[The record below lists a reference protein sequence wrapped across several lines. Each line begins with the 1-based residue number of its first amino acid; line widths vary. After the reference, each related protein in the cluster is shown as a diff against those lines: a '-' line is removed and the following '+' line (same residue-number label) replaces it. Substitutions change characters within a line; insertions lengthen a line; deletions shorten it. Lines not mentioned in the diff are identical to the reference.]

1 MQKNDVFQLKQKKIP
16 LLAVVGPTAVGKT
29 ALAVK
34 LAQRLDGEI
43 VSADSVQVYRY
54 LNIGT
59 AKPSPAEQEG
69 IAHHLIDI
77 VDPSVNFTVY
87 DYQRMARD
95 CISEINKRDKLPILS
110 GGTGLYFK
118 AVVDQY
124 VFSSGKSNPEI
135 RKRLKE
141 EYHSRGK
148 DYLYQLLKKC
158 DPVAAQKIHP
168 NDQRRMIRALEFFYL
183 TGEPISSQQ
192 ELTIKKNSPYN
203 LVVIGLTMKRNYLY
217 QRINDRIEQM
227 LKKGLLEEVKSLLQ
241 KGYHGGLKSMQ
252 SLGYKHIIQYL
263 KGEWD
268 FETTI
273 TLFKRDTRRYAKRQL
288 TWFQA
293 DKRVKWLEVDPFM
306 DINSILNNICLKIEG
321 Y

>member
-1 MQKNDVFQLKQKKIP
+1 
-16 LLAVVGPTAVGKT
+16 
-29 ALAVK
+29 
-34 LAQRLDGEI
+34 
-43 VSADSVQVYRY
+43 
-54 LNIGT
+54 
-59 AKPSPAEQEG
+59 
-69 IAHHLIDI
+69 
-77 VDPSVNFTVY
+77 
-87 DYQRMARD
+87 
-95 CISEINKRDKLPILS
+95 
-110 GGTGLYFK
+110 
-118 AVVDQY
+118 
-124 VFSSGKSNPEI
+124 
-135 RKRLKE
+135 
-141 EYHSRGK
+141 
-148 DYLYQLLKKC
+148 
-158 DPVAAQKIHP
+158 
-168 NDQRRMIRALEFFYL
+168 MIRALEFFYL

-288 TWFQA
+288 TWFRA